1 MRDPEACHDLALAH
15 LEARRIPEAVAAY
28 REAAESGFDAN
39 ICRAGLWTSWMLLG
53 RFEQAWLQSRAIEA
67 SGVPDPHRLWDG
79 EPFDGKR
86 VMLRCLHGLGDTIQ
100 FIRYA
105 PLIRRTA
112 TRLVVQAHP
121 ELVRI
126 LHCVSGIDEI
136 VTWGEE
142 PAWDSQVE
150 VTELPRIFETT
161 SETVPADV
169 PYLHVGSTVKTSGR
183 TRVGLIWNS
192 SQWNLLRCV
201 PFTMLKTALDSLG
214 WNLFSLQFGPER
226 LWLPPMRE
234 CEGDVL
240 DTATDMLKLDLVITV
255 DTLGAHL
262 AGALGRPVWVLLPFE
277 ADWRWM
283 LDRADSP
290 WYPTMRLFRQPRP
303 DDWSGALDELRHAAR
318 AF

>member
-1 MRDPEACHDLALAH
+1 MSDPVECHRVAIEH
-15 LEARRIPEAVAAY
+15 LEARRIPEAISGFQQAAQ
-28 REAAESGFDAN
+28 AGFDAN

-53 RFEQAWLQSRAIEA
+53 QFDRAWSQSQEIEA
-67 SGVPDPHRLWDG
+67 SGAHDPHRLWDG

-105 PLIRRTA
+105 PMIRRTA
-112 TRLVVQAHP
+112 SRLIVQAHP

-126 LHCVSGIDEI
+126 LRCVSGVDEV

-161 SETVPADV
+161 LENVPADV
-169 PYLHVGSTVKTSGR
+169 PYLNVGDPAQPAER
-183 TRVGLIWNS
+183 RRVGLIWNS
-192 SQWNLLRCV
+192 SQWNPVRCV
-201 PFTMLKTALDSLG
+201 PFALLQNALDGLD
-214 WNLFSLQFGPER
+214 WDLFSLQFGPER
-226 LWLPPMRE
+226 HFLPPTRPG
-234 CEGDVL
+234 EGDVL
-240 DTATDMLKLDLVITV
+240 DTAVDMLHLDLIITV

-262 AGALGRPVWVLLPFE
+262 AGALARPVWVLLPFE

-283 LDRADSP
+283 LDRTDSP
-290 WYPTMRLFRQPRP
+290 WYPTMRLFRQTRP

-318 AF
+318 AL